1 MIFQDNYKRLKE
13 LGFLDVKYLK
23 IENKPFMDLSIERI
37 EKNVISLC
45 HYGEQNGDLM
55 CDPEMTIEINDEFKT
70 AQALYF
76 RNDYIGVEQFVFIYN
91 DDGLKTKVYPK
102 LRKELN
108 IFLKEWLINL
118 KRQGFKVKKWNDRLQ
133 LNL

>member
-118 KRQGFKVKKWNDRLQ
+118 KRQGFKVKK
-133 LNL
+133 